1 MSVIAGKPAGDLNAA
16 PFFDPGRDACSILIV
31 EDEYLVALDIKL
43 SLERMGHKPVVT
55 HSAEEALETASRRP
69 FDVVLM
75 DIKLKGRRDG
85 IDTARELHTKQD
97 VPVIYL
103 TAYADSQ
110 TLDRA
115 RVTEPYAYLLKPFQE
130 RELQAAIEMALH
142 RHETDR
148 RRWEQAVLL
157 RFLAEASA
165 QLAATLDYRS
175 IVQDAAMLLVPR
187 HAEWCVIHLDET
199 SDTIPA
205 YTFTHPGGEVPPEAR
220 PGSLIESVQ
229 QTGHSEMMTEIA
241 DVTRA
246 IEALGDHHAESLRA
260 IEASSVICVPLRARH
275 QILGSLAVVSG
286 KGRPRYSVNDLVLI
300 EDFSHRFAV
309 ALDNALLYRAAQRA
323 IDMRDDVLAI
333 VSHDLRAPLGTILLY
348 AESLADKPDAA
359 AVGVNI
365 TRSAMRMDRLIG
377 DLLDASAIN
386 AGRLTLEMKI
396 HNAAD
401 IARDAVEM
409 FRSQADARKVALV
422 ERIAPEPLMIKC
434 DRDRIVQVLSNLVGN
449 AVKFTQPGG
458 TITVGVERSDNHVG
472 FEVRDTGE
480 GIAPEQVPFLFDRF
494 WRGHTRGKGAGL
506 GLFIAQG
513 ITAAH
518 NARLRVDTALGHGSR
533 FYFSLPEVK

>member
-1 MSVIAGKPAGDLNAA
+1 MSVIGGRPASDWNAA
-16 PFFDPGRDACSILIV
+16 PFFSPAREACSILIV

-43 SLERMGHKPVVT
+43 RLERMGHRPVVA
-55 HSAEEALETASRRP
+55 HSGEEALEIAAKRS
-69 FDVVLM
+69 FDIVLM
-75 DIKLKGRRDG
+75 DVKLKGRRDG
-85 IDTARELHTKQD
+85 IDTARELHSTQD

-103 TAYADSQ
+103 TAYADTQ

-148 RRWEQAVLL
+148 RRWEQSVLL

-165 QLAATLDYRS
+165 QLTATLDYRS
-175 IVQDAAMLLVPR
+175 IVRDAAMLLVPR
-187 HAEWCVIHLDET
+187 YAEWCVIHLNET
-199 SDTIPA
+199 NDLIPSYA
-205 YTFTHPGGEVPPEAR
+205 FTHPGGEVAQDAR
-220 PGSLIESVQ
+220 PGGLIESVQ
-229 QTGHSEMMTEIA
+229 QTGHSEMMTQVA
-241 DVTRA
+241 DVTLA
-246 IEALGDHHAESLRA
+246 VEALGEHHSEALRS
-260 IEASSVICVPLRARH
+260 IEASSLICVPLRARD
-275 QILGSLAVVSG
+275 QTLGALAVVSG
-286 KGRPRYSVNDLVLI
+286 QGRPRYSVNDLVLI

-348 AESLADKPDAA
+348 AESLTDKPDVAN
-359 AVGVNI
+359 VGLSI

-386 AGRLTLEMKI
+386 AGRLTLEVKRQS
-396 HNAAD
+396 AAE
-401 IARDAVEM
+401 IAHDAVEM
-409 FRSQADARKVALV
+409 FRSQADARKLALI
-422 ERIAPEPLMIKC
+422 EHITTEPLLIDC

-449 AVKFTQPGG
+449 AIKFTKPGG
-458 TITVGVERSDNHVG
+458 TVTVSVERSNNQVV

-494 WRGHTRGKGAGL
+494 WRGHSRGKGAGL
-506 GLFIAQG
+506 GLFIARG

-518 NARLRVDTALGHGSR
+518 DARLRVDTVEGQGSR
-533 FYFSLPEVK
+533 FYFSLPVAP

>member
-1 MSVIAGKPAGDLNAA
+1 MSVIAGRPAGDLNAA
-16 PFFDPGRDACSILIV
+16 PFFNPGRDACSILIV

-43 SLERMGHKPVVT
+43 SLERMGHNPIVT
-55 HSAEEALETASRRP
+55 HSAEEALDTAAKRP

-85 IDTARELHTKQD
+85 IDTARELHTQTD
-97 VPVIYL
+97 VPIIYL

-157 RFLAEASA
+157 RFLAEASEK
-165 QLAATLDYRS
+165 LAATLDYRS
-175 IVQDAAMLLVPR
+175 IVRDAAMLLVPR
-187 HAEWCVIHLDET
+187 YAEWCVIHLNET
-199 SDTIPA
+199 NDTIPSYA
-205 YTFTHPGGEVPPEAR
+205 FTHPGGEVPPHAQ
-220 PGSLIESVQ
+220 PGTLIESVQ
-229 QTGHSEMMTEIA
+229 QTGHSEMMTQVA
-241 DVTRA
+241 DPTRA
-246 IEALGDHHAESLRA
+246 IEALGDHHADALRA
-260 IEASSVICVPLRARH
+260 IDASSLICVPLRAR
-275 QILGSLAVVSG
+275 QQTLGALAVVSG
-286 KGRPRYSVNDLVLI
+286 QGRPRYSVNDLVLI

-348 AESLADKPDAA
+348 AESLADKPEAA
-359 AVGVNI
+359 SVGINI

-386 AGRLTLEMKI
+386 AGRLTLDIKR
-396 HNAAD
+396 HGAAD

-409 FRSQADARKVALV
+409 FRSQAEARKVALV
-422 ERIAPEPLMIKC
+422 ERIASEPLMIKC

-449 AVKFTQPGG
+449 AIKFTKPGG
-458 TITVGVERSDNHVG
+458 TITLSVERSDNQVA

-480 GIAPEQVPFLFDRF
+480 GIQPEQVPYLFDRF

-506 GLFIAQG
+506 GLFIARG

-518 NARLRVDTALGHGSR
+518 DARLSVDTVPGRGSR
-533 FYFSLPEVK
+533 FYFSLPEA

>member
-1 MSVIAGKPAGDLNAA
+1 MSVIAGRPAGDLNAA
-16 PFFDPGRDACSILIV
+16 PFFSPAREACAILIV
-31 EDEYLVALDIKL
+31 EDEYLVALDIKM

-55 HSAEEALETASRRP
+55 HSGEEALETAATRS

-85 IDTARELHTKQD
+85 IDTARELQTKQD

-103 TAYADSQ
+103 TAYADTQ

-175 IVQDAAMLLVPR
+175 IVRDAAKLLVPR
-187 HAEWCVIHLDET
+187 HAEWCVIHLNET
-199 SDTIPA
+199 NDTIPA
-205 YTFTHPGGEVPPEAR
+205 YAYTHPGGEVPAEAR
-220 PGSLIESVQ
+220 PGALIEAVQ
-229 QTGHSEMMTEIA
+229 KTGHSEMVTQIA
-241 DVTRA
+241 DLTLAV
-246 IEALGDHHAESLRA
+246 EALGEHHADALRA
-260 IEASSVICVPLRARH
+260 IEASSVICIPLRAR
-275 QILGSLAVVSG
+275 QQTLGALAVVSG
-286 KGRPRYSVNDLVLI
+286 RGRPRYSVTDLVLI

-348 AESLADKPDAA
+348 AESLSDKPEAA
-359 AVGVNI
+359 SVGVSI

-386 AGRLTLEMKI
+386 AGRLTLDI
-396 HNAAD
+396 RCHGAAD
-401 IARDAVEM
+401 IAHDAVEM
-409 FRSQADARKVALV
+409 FRSQAEARKVTLV
-422 ERIAPEPLMIKC
+422 ERIAPEPMTIKC

-449 AVKFTQPGG
+449 AIKFTQPGG
-458 TITVGVERSDNHVG
+458 TITLGVERSDNHVA

-480 GIAPEQVPFLFDRF
+480 GIQPEQVPHLFDRF

-506 GLFIAQG
+506 GLFIARG

-518 NARLRVDTALGHGSR
+518 DARLRVDTVPGHGSR
-533 FYFSLPEVK
+533 FYFSLPEVR